1 MVMIHQQFA
10 STAVPVRLRILFLVH
25 GMLQFGFGF
34 ALVVIPEI
42 LTSLIGWGEP
52 FDPVMSRL
60 AGAFLL
66 GLALGQG
73 FAYRAET
80 WDQVWFLYV
89 TILTESVVGLIAVL
103 YMWGSGSL
111 NAAWLIVPLFVFLTP
126 AFAYYLRYPLASSG

>member
-1 MVMIHQQFA
+1 MIRQQLA
-10 STAVPVRLRILFLVH
+10 STTVPTRLRLLFLVH
-25 GMLQFGFGF
+25 GVLQLGFGLG
-34 ALVVIPEI
+34 LVVVPATVTA
-42 LTSLIGWGEP
+42 LMGWGEP

-66 GLALGQG
+66 GLGLGQG

-89 TILTESVVGLIAVL
+89 TVLTEAVIGLIAVL
-103 YMWGSGSL
+103 YMWGTGSL
-111 NAAWLIVPLFVFLTP
+111 NAAWLLVPLFVVVTP